1 MNEYLML
8 FFVLLIS
15 YGLLTVA
22 VNRIY
27 KWRLITKFT
36 VATLPAVGIT
46 VMLSYMFGRSQ
57 LNWWNG
63 PTLPLLGVSCWML
76 AIWIMVRNI
85 SIPLQKIKDA
95 AQRAADGDL
104 NVQLHI
110 QGNDESS
117 ELADAFNRMAENI
130 RGMMEVERRMRNEL
144 EETVKRYVD
153 FVAEVGKGKLDIKLD
168 VTASNN
174 MGILGE
180 HLNQMVLKL
189 RDYTAEIEQSGSVE
203 RKNKEKLQFTI
214 EEYLRFI
221 ERVSKGD
228 LRGRIE
234 LTGINGLSEM
244 GSYLNNMV
252 SNLKELALQN
262 QLAADELAR
271 ATSEI
276 TSAASEQV
284 SSANEQ
290 MASVN
295 ETSTSVDQ
303 LKQSVQQSAD
313 RAMMVSDL
321 AKKSTEISENGRS
334 AVEKTVDSMEKIKEQ
349 MEIINE
355 TILNL
360 SEQSQ
365 QIGDIITS
373 VNEIAEQSNL
383 LALNAAIEAARA
395 GEHGKGFS
403 VVAAEVKNLADQSK
417 EATIQIRSILSD
429 IQKNSERA
437 VLVTDKGSHLAQEGV
452 EMVHQAGATIQ
463 HLAETISQSAQVTLQ
478 IVSSS
483 GQQARGIDQIS
494 IAMEQINQATNQN
507 VVSVSQMEKAA
518 ENLNQ
523 LGMRLHDLVKM
534 YQIG

>member
-1 MNEYLML
+1 MKEYVTL
-8 FFVLLIS
+8 FFVLLTS
-15 YGLLTVA
+15 YSFLTIA
-22 VNRIY
+22 VYKFY

-36 VATLPAVGIT
+36 IATMPAVGIT
-46 VMLSYMFGRSQ
+46 VLLSYMFGRSG
-57 LNWWNG
+57 LSWWSG
-63 PTLPLLGVSCWML
+63 PTLPLMGVSCWML

-95 AQRAADGDL
+95 AQKAADGDL
-104 NVQLHI
+104 NVQLQI

-130 RGMMEVERRMRNEL
+130 RNMVEVERRVREHL

-153 FVAEVGKGKLDIKLD
+153 FVAEVGKGNLEIELDI
-168 VTASNN
+168 TATDDL
-174 MGILGE
+174 GLLGE

-189 RDYTAEIEQSGSVE
+189 RDYTAEIEHVGSVE
-203 RKNKEKLQFTI
+203 RENKEKLQSTI
-214 EEYLRFI
+214 DEYLHFI

-228 LRGRIE
+228 LRGKVDISG
-234 LTGINGLSEM
+234 LNGLSEM

-252 SNLKELALQN
+252 SNLKELAMQN
-262 QLAADELAR
+262 QLAATELAR
-271 ATSEI
+271 ATGEI

-321 AKKSTEISENGRS
+321 AKKSTEISENGRT
-334 AVEKTVDSMEKIKEQ
+334 AVDKTVESMEKIQEQ
-349 MEIINE
+349 METINE
-355 TILNL
+355 TILSL

-365 QIGDIITS
+365 QIGDIISS

-403 VVAAEVKNLADQSK
+403 VVAAEVKNLAEQSK

-429 IQKNSERA
+429 IHKNSERA

-507 VVSVSQMEKAA
+507 VVSVSEMEKAA

-523 LGMRLHDLVKM
+523 LGKRLHELVKM
-534 YQIG
+534 YQIN